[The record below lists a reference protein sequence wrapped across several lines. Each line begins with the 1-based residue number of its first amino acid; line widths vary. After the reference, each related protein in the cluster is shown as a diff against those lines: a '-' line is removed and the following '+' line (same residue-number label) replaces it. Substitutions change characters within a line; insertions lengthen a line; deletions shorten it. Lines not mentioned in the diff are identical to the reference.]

1 MPLGLAVSNLRRLEG
16 NLQVEVELGTGASL
30 GLTFVAFIG
39 SFGTSRG
46 QILVVLTKG
55 STQVGSNHRKVG
67 QLHVVGYELLSHTGH
82 IGRGV
87 NRGGHLEVLFT

>member
-1 MPLGLAVSNLRRLEG
+1 MPLGFAILNLGRLEG
-16 NLQVEVELGTGASL
+16 NLQVEVELGTGR
-30 GLTFVAFIG
+30 GLELAFVAFIG

-55 STQVGSNHRKVG
+55 STQVGSNHREVG
-67 QLHVVGYELLSHTGH
+67 KLHVVGYELLSHTGH